1 MSMLISPGR
10 VKENLLA
17 DFMRNISWKIQ
28 YFGSG
33 SQIQAKVSF
42 LTVGLVRKFMLGNW
56 TLTKES
62 FN

>member
-1 MSMLISPGR
+1 MVLFVYKYDIHKKMSMLISPGR

-33 SQIQAKVSF
+33 SQIQAKVPF
-42 LTVGLVRKFMLGNW
+42 LTVGLMG
-56 TLTKES
+56 S
-62 FN
+62 